1 MPQFFVKKT
10 QINSSEILVDNPDD
24 LKHLVSVLRIK
35 KGDILNF
42 IDEEEF
48 VYETEVSEVSKRLV
62 KAQVLRKE
70 KSKRKLSLN
79 LTLAQSVLKNNA
91 QDIAIQKAVEL
102 GTPRIIPVLT
112 KRTVPKFLS
121 EKEISSKIEKW
132 NKIAFETCKQCE
144 RSSMPVI
151 ERIVPLEELNLD
163 EYDIKIACL
172 ERSTTLPLKKLLR
185 SIEHT
190 KESKILVVI
199 GPEGGFCDEEL
210 DFFEKN
216 NFCGVTLGNLI
227 LRAET
232 AVISAL
238 SCVIYEY
245 ED

>member
-1 MPQFFVKKT
+1 MPQFFVKKS

-102 GTPRIIPVLT
+102 GTPRIIP
-112 KRTVPKFLS
+112 
-121 EKEISSKIEKW
+121 
-132 NKIAFETCKQCE
+132 
-144 RSSMPVI
+144 
-151 ERIVPLEELNLD
+151 
-163 EYDIKIACL
+163 
-172 ERSTTLPLKKLLR
+172 
-185 SIEHT
+185 
-190 KESKILVVI
+190 
-199 GPEGGFCDEEL
+199 
-210 DFFEKN
+210 
-216 NFCGVTLGNLI
+216 
-227 LRAET
+227 
-232 AVISAL
+232 
-238 SCVIYEY
+238 
-245 ED
+245 

>member
-1 MPQFFVKKT
+1 MPQFFVKKS
-10 QINSSEILVDNPDD
+10 QINSSEILVDNPSD
-24 LKHLVSVLRIK
+24 LKHMVSVLRLK
-35 KGDILNF
+35 KGDVLNF
-42 IDEEEF
+42 VDEDEF
-48 VYETEVSEVSKRLV
+48 IYEVAISSVSKHLLSADIL
-62 KAQVLRKE
+62 KKY

-91 QDIAIQKAVEL
+91 QDIVIQKATEL
-102 GTPRIIPVLT
+102 GIPKIIPILT
-112 KRTVPKFLS
+112 KYTVPKFES
-121 EKEISSKIEKW
+121 EREIDSKIEKW

-151 ERIVPLEELNLD
+151 EKILSLYNLNFD

-172 ERSTTLPLKKLLR
+172 ERSTNLPLKKLLR
-185 SIEHT
+185 TIEYT

-199 GPEGGFCDEEL
+199 GPEGGFSDEEL
-210 DFFEKN
+210 SFFEKN
-216 NFCGVTLGNLI
+216 NFYGVTLGNLI